1 MPRPVSVEENSRLV
15 AAVALVDDVAA
26 PALLLAARRTEPAHL
41 AGLWEL
47 PGGKVEPGESPEQAA
62 HRELIEELGV
72 TVRLGAKAHGP
83 QEDCW
88 PLAPGLVM
96 HVWWADIVR
105 GDPRPLECHDA
116 LRWVSCAGVATLDW
130 LPSNHAITAYLAAS
144 MRGA

>member
-1 MPRPVSVEENSRLV
+1 MPRSVSVEENSRLV

-62 HRELIEELGV
+62 HRELSEELGV
-72 TVRLGAKAHGP
+72 TVRLGTKAPGP
-83 QEDCW
+83 QDGCW

-96 HVWWADIVR
+96 HLWWAQIVC
-105 GDPRPLECHDA
+105 GDPRPLEGHDA
-116 LRWVSCAGVATLDW
+116 LRWLDRTEISTLDW
-130 LPSNHAITAYLAAS
+130 LPSNTSITAYLAAA
-144 MRGA
+144 MREA